1 MCNAPHPLFINLSI
15 QNHTGKLLNRS
26 NQKIKTGAADPET
39 EPHGYPII
47 FPPRYAPALNI
58 GIRNPIQE
66 GKFLN
71 NKQKEIKVIVSW
83 IYF

>member
-1 MCNAPHPLFINLSI
+1 M
-15 QNHTGKLLNRS
+15 
-26 NQKIKTGAADPET
+26 GAADPET